1 MPSRVSKRVA
11 LFACVA
17 LGVSLAAIFRAN
29 ANRRQASQP
38 ALDAHASI
46 ARAMASLLEALHRSD
61 PHAYA
66 EHFAADALSLPG
78 AGQPVRGRAAIADA
92 MGATFAKLRFV
103 EAEMSTLDTR
113 LDGTTVV
120 EAGRYRY
127 VVAINATGAVQTLT
141 GRYAIVWKRRADG
154 WKIALDVGQP
164 AGHANE

>member
-1 MPSRVSKRVA
+1 MPSRVSKRIA

-17 LGVSLAAIFRAN
+17 LGVSLAALLRAN
-29 ANRRQASQP
+29 AGRRRPPQP

-78 AGQPVRGRAAIADA
+78 ASEPVRGRAAIANA
-92 MGATFAKLRFV
+92 MGATFAKVRFV

-113 LDGTTVV
+113 ADDTTVV

-127 VVAINATGAVQTLT
+127 VVAINDTGAVQTLT
-141 GRYAIVWKRRADG
+141 GRYAIAWQRHAGG
-154 WKIALDVGQP
+154 WEIALDVGQP
-164 AGHANE
+164 AARANE